1 MVHESML
8 KIQQTF
14 PLDTHEYILHFL
26 NAQNVLSLQNDNL
39 RVNDLHS
46 MYVHLA
52 VSKTVMFDNSC
63 IEKNHQ
69 NTKLSTFLVVN
80 KITESLIWNNYL
92 RTNFRFILTIWEE
105 IYYAT
110 RVAQFVEHMQC
121 ATVSFKKNVKTRTLS
136 LPSKHAAC
144 VCHII
149 LYRVFLC
156 TSLIS
161 LVYRLSEYIKF
172 DKCL

>member
-1 MVHESML
+1 MVNESML

-26 NAQNVLSLQNDNL
+26 NAQNVLSLFQ
-39 RVNDLHS
+39 S
-46 MYVHLA
+46 MTYIQCTWRLA